1 MLDQILDDC
10 KKQLSATLKHK
21 KHPFRF
27 FTLAT
32 QTQNGKINLRTV
44 VLRDFDPE
52 QMTFTIFTDARSK
65 KVKELNENS
74 HSQFLFY
81 DSKRMIQLLIL
92 SKVKEIRHQE
102 STYNIIPDANKKDYS
117 SIQIPGS
124 PIKGPDIVDHDFSK
138 SFFTKIIFQSSSLE
152 YLRLKRPNHIRA
164 IFNSDDLWSGQFLV
178 P

>member
-10 KKQLSATLKHK
+10 KKQLLAALKHK

-32 QTQNGKINLRTV
+32 QNQNGKINLRTV

-65 KVKELNENS
+65 KVNELKQNDNT
-74 HSQFLFY
+74 QCLFY
-81 DSKRMIQLLIL
+81 DSKRMVQLIFQAKMTKIINHDLTYKSL
-92 SKVKEIRHQE
+92 PE
-102 STYNIIPDANKKDYS
+102 SNKKDYS
-117 SIQIPGS
+117 SLQLPGS
-124 PIKGPDIVDHDFSK
+124 IIKGPDQLIHDNSKGHFIKIDFKFS
-138 SFFTKIIFQSSSLE
+138 SFE
-152 YLRLKRPNHIRA
+152 YLKLKRRNHIRA
-164 IFNSDDLWSGQFLV
+164 IFNLNNSWKGQFLA

>member
-10 KKQLSATLKHK
+10 KKQLSAALKHK

-65 KVKELNENS
+65 KVNELKQNDNT
-74 HSQFLFY
+74 QCLFY
-81 DSKRMIQLLIL
+81 DSKRMVQLIFQAKMIKIINQDLTYKSL
-92 SKVKEIRHQE
+92 PE
-102 STYNIIPDANKKDYS
+102 SNKKDYS
-117 SIQIPGS
+117 SLQLPGS
-124 PIKGPDIVDHDFSK
+124 IIKGPDQLIHDNSKGHFIKIEFKFS
-138 SFFTKIIFQSSSLE
+138 SFE

-164 IFNSDDLWSGQFLV
+164 IFNLNNSWEGQFLA